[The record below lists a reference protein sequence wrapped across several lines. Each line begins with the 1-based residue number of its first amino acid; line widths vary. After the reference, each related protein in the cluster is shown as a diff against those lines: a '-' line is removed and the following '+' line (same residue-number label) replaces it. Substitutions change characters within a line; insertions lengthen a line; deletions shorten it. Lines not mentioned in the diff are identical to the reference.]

1 MDWFASIVS
10 SLNNVLW
17 SYVLIGLLIC
27 VGLWFT
33 FCTRFVQ
40 ITNVREMFRCVLE
53 GSRTPRPE
61 GHISPFQAFCIS
73 TASRVGVG
81 NIAGIAI
88 AVVTG
93 GPGAI
98 FWMWVIATLGAASG
112 FIESTLAQ
120 IYKVKKPG
128 GGFMGGPA
136 YYIKNALGSP
146 FWAGVFAVLISVT
159 YALIFNSVQANTISL
174 SIETTTGLKPAYTG
188 LILAIVTGLVI
199 FGGMT
204 RIAKVASFMVP
215 FMAGAYLLL
224 AFVVTCMNI
233 TEVPRVLLMI
243 VTKAFSFDSITGA
256 AIGVALM
263 TGIKRGLFSNE
274 AGMGAVPNAAA
285 AADASHPVKQGLIQA
300 MGVYF
305 DTLFVCTASAMLV
318 LLSPEWMMGSKL
330 TGIALVQK
338 SVAGQLGEWTN
349 FFMTV
354 IVLFFAFSSIIG
366 NYFYGEMNMPFISK
380 SKYAMPIFRVF
391 VVVMVFVG
399 SIASL
404 SLVWDLA
411 DLFMAL
417 MAIVNLV
424 AIFMLGKYA
433 IAACAITAPRNA
445 EAFLIRSLI
454 RESFRTRKEFSAGRV
469 MRTPAEKSIK
479 IEFGTAWVPFLFLDS
494 QMLPHCALWAI
505 TWSINTKAVSASKI
519 GVARMPTQGS
529 CLPLVETIVSFPST
543 VSVGIS

>member
-1 MDWFASIVS
+1 MDWFASIIS
-10 SLNNVLW
+10 SLNNILW
-17 SYVLIGLLIC
+17 SYILIGLLIC

-188 LILAIVTGLVI
+188 LILAMVTGLVI

-338 SVAGQLGEWTN
+338 SVAGRSARRVDKLLYDRHCAVLCFQLHHRQLLLRRNEH
-349 FFMTV
+349 
-354 IVLFFAFSSIIG
+354 AFHFQKQI
-366 NYFYGEMNMPFISK
+366 
-380 SKYAMPIFRVF
+380 RH
-391 VVVMVFVG
+391 
-399 SIASL
+399 
-404 SLVWDLA
+404 A
-411 DLFMAL
+411 DLPSICRCDGLCRLDRFP
-417 MAIVNLV
+417 
-424 AIFMLGKYA
+424 FTRLGHGRPVHSLDGYRELGRHSHA
-433 IAACAITAPRNA
+433 RQ
-445 EAFLIRSLI
+445 IRYC
-454 RESFRTRKEFSAGRV
+454 RFT
-469 MRTPAEKSIK
+469 
-479 IEFGTAWVPFLFLDS
+479 
-494 QMLPHCALWAI
+494 
-505 TWSINTKAVSASKI
+505 
-519 GVARMPTQGS
+519 
-529 CLPLVETIVSFPST
+529 
-543 VSVGIS
+543 

>member
-188 LILAIVTGLVI
+188 LILAVLTGLVI

-243 VTKAFSFDSITGA
+243 VTKAFNMAKAMKIPVLGIVENYSYLACPDCGKHISVFGESHIDEVA
-256 AIGVALM
+256 AHYELPVLAKLPIDPKL
-263 TGIKRGLFSNE
+263 
-274 AGMGAVPNAAA
+274 AAA
-285 AADASHPVKQGLIQA
+285 VDAG
-300 MGVYF
+300 
-305 DTLFVCTASAMLV
+305 
-318 LLSPEWMMGSKL
+318 
-330 TGIALVQK
+330 
-338 SVAGQLGEWTN
+338 
-349 FFMTV
+349 
-354 IVLFFAFSSIIG
+354 
-366 NYFYGEMNMPFISK
+366 
-380 SKYAMPIFRVF
+380 
-391 VVVMVFVG
+391 
-399 SIASL
+399 
-404 SLVWDLA
+404 
-411 DLFMAL
+411 
-417 MAIVNLV
+417 
-424 AIFMLGKYA
+424 
-433 IAACAITAPRNA
+433 
-445 EAFLIRSLI
+445 
-454 RESFRTRKEFSAGRV
+454 
-469 MRTPAEKSIK
+469 K
-479 IEFGTAWVPFLFLDS
+479 IEDAK
-494 QMLPHCALWAI
+494 LPDELSGALK
-505 TWSINTKAVSASKI
+505 T
-519 GVARMPTQGS
+519 
-529 CLPLVETIVSFPST
+529 VE
-543 VSVGIS
+543 GLL

>member
-1 MDWFASIVS
+1 MDWFSSLIS

-17 SYVLIGLLIC
+17 SYVLIGLLIS

-40 ITNVREMFRCVLE
+40 IRSIREMFRCVLE
-53 GSRTPRPE
+53 GSRTPQPN

-146 FWAGVFAVLISVT
+146 FWAAVFAVLISVT

-174 SIETTTGLKPAYTG
+174 SIETTLGIKPAYTG
-188 LILAIVTGLVI
+188 VVIAVLSGLVI

-224 AFVVTCMNI
+224 AIVITCLNI
-233 TEVPRVLLMI
+233 TEVPRVLLLI
-243 VTKAFSFDSITGA
+243 VTRAFSFDAVTGA

-305 DTLFVCTASAMLV
+305 DTLLVCTASAMLV
-318 LLSPEWMMGSKL
+318 LLSPEWTQTKL

-349 FFMTV
+349 IFMTV

-391 VVVMVFVG
+391 VVIMVFIG

-404 SLVWDLA
+404 SLVWDMA

-433 IAACAITAPRNA
+433 IGALRDYNAQKKRGIVDPVFDPRIFKNKRG
-445 EAFLIRSLI
+445 IYCWP
-454 RESFRTRKEFSAGRV
+454 REEDRK
-469 MRTPAEKSIK
+469 
-479 IEFGTAWVPFLFLDS
+479 
-494 QMLPHCALWAI
+494 
-505 TWSINTKAVSASKI
+505 
-519 GVARMPTQGS
+519 
-529 CLPLVETIVSFPST
+529 
-543 VSVGIS
+543 

>member
-1 MDWFASIVS
+1 MNWFASAVASI
-10 SLNNVLW
+10 NDVLW
-17 SYVLIGLLIC
+17 SYVLIIMLIGI
-27 VGLWFT
+27 GLWFT
-33 FCTRFVQ
+33 FASRFVQ
-40 ITNVREMFRCVLE
+40 ITNIREMFRCVLE
-53 GSRTPRPE
+53 GSRTPPPN

-98 FWMWVIATLGAASG
+98 FWMWVIATIGAASG

-120 IYKVKKPG
+120 IYKIRKPG
-128 GGFMGGPA
+128 GGFLGGPA

-146 FWAGVFAVLISVT
+146 FFAGVFAVLISVT
-159 YALIFNSVQANTISL
+159 YGLIFNSVQANTMSL
-174 SIETTTGLKPAYTG
+174 SIATTFQIDPLYTG
-188 LILAIVTGLVI
+188 IGVAILTSLVI

-204 RIAKVASFMVP
+204 RIAKVASYIVP

-224 AFVVTCMNI
+224 ALVITLMNI

-243 VTKAFSFDSITGA
+243 VTKAFNFESVTGA
-256 AIGVALM
+256 AIGTAMM

-285 AADASHPVKQGLIQA
+285 AADATHPVKQGLIQS

-318 LLSPEWMMGSKL
+318 LLSPEWESAKI
-330 TGIALVQK
+330 TGIELVQK
-338 SVAGQLGEWTN
+338 SVAGQLGTWTN
-349 FFMTV
+349 FFMTIV
-354 IVLFFAFSSIIG
+354 VLFFAFSSIIG

-404 SLVWDLA
+404 SLVWDMA

-424 AIFMLGKYA
+424 AIFMLGKFA
-433 IAACAITAPRNA
+433 IAALRDYKAQKRRGILDPIFDPRI
-445 EAFLIRSLI
+445 LPDKKGVQCWP
-454 RESFRTRKEFSAGRV
+454 REEDRRRQA
-469 MRTPAEKSIK
+469 
-479 IEFGTAWVPFLFLDS
+479 
-494 QMLPHCALWAI
+494 
-505 TWSINTKAVSASKI
+505 N
-519 GVARMPTQGS
+519 
-529 CLPLVETIVSFPST
+529 
-543 VSVGIS
+543 

>member
-128 GGFMGGPA
+128 GVFMGGPA

-146 FWAGVFAVLISVT
+146 FWAGVFAVLISAT

-433 IAACAITAPRNA
+433 IAALRDYSAQKRRGILDPIFDPRILPDKKGVQCWPRD
-445 EAFLIRSLI
+445 EDPR
-454 RESFRTRKEFSAGRV
+454 RKV
-469 MRTPAEKSIK
+469 
-479 IEFGTAWVPFLFLDS
+479 
-494 QMLPHCALWAI
+494 
-505 TWSINTKAVSASKI
+505 N
-519 GVARMPTQGS
+519 
-529 CLPLVETIVSFPST
+529 
-543 VSVGIS
+543 

>member
-1 MDWFASIVS
+1 MNWFASAVASI
-10 SLNNVLW
+10 NDVLW
-17 SYVLIGLLIC
+17 SYVLIIMLIGI
-27 VGLWFT
+27 GLWFT
-33 FCTRFVQ
+33 FASRFVQ
-40 ITNVREMFRCVLE
+40 ITNIREMFRCVLE
-53 GSRTPRPE
+53 GSRTPPPN

-98 FWMWVIATLGAASG
+98 FWMWVIATIGAASG

-120 IYKVKKPG
+120 IYKIRKPG
-128 GGFMGGPA
+128 GGFLGGPA

-146 FWAGVFAVLISVT
+146 FFAGVFAVLISVT
-159 YALIFNSVQANTISL
+159 YGLIFNSVQANTMSL
-174 SIETTTGLKPAYTG
+174 SIATTFNIDPLYTG
-188 LILAIVTGLVI
+188 IGVAILTSLVI

-204 RIAKVASFMVP
+204 RIAKVASYIVP

-224 AFVVTCMNI
+224 ALVITLMNI
-233 TEVPRVLLMI
+233 TEVPRVLLLI
-243 VTKAFSFDSITGA
+243 VTKAFNFESVTGA
-256 AIGVALM
+256 AIGTAMM

-285 AADASHPVKQGLIQA
+285 AADATHPVKQGLIQS

-318 LLSPEWMMGSKL
+318 LLSPEWESAKI
-330 TGIALVQK
+330 TGIELVQK
-338 SVAGQLGEWTN
+338 SVAGQLGTWTN
-349 FFMTV
+349 FFMTIV
-354 IVLFFAFSSIIG
+354 VLFFAFSSIIG

-380 SKYAMPIFRVF
+380 SKAALPIFRAC

-404 SLVWDLA
+404 SIVWDLA

-417 MAIVNLV
+417 MAIVNLI
-424 AIFMLGKYA
+424 AIVLLGKYA
-433 IAACAITAPRNA
+433 IAALKDYNSQKANGIKDPEFDPSVLSNAKGVSCWPR
-445 EAFLIRSLI
+445 
-454 RESFRTRKEFSAGRV
+454 
-469 MRTPAEKSIK
+469 EK
-479 IEFGTAWVPFLFLDS
+479 
-494 QMLPHCALWAI
+494 
-505 TWSINTKAVSASKI
+505 
-519 GVARMPTQGS
+519 
-529 CLPLVETIVSFPST
+529 
-543 VSVGIS
+543 

>member
-1 MDWFASIVS
+1 MNWFASAVASI
-10 SLNNVLW
+10 NDVLW
-17 SYVLIGLLIC
+17 SYVLIIMLIGI
-27 VGLWFT
+27 GLWFT
-33 FCTRFVQ
+33 FASRFVQ
-40 ITNVREMFRCVLE
+40 ITNIREMFRCVLE
-53 GSRTPRPE
+53 GSRTPPPN

-98 FWMWVIATLGAASG
+98 FWMWVIATIGAASG

-120 IYKVKKPG
+120 IYKIRKPG
-128 GGFMGGPA
+128 GGFLGGPA

-146 FWAGVFAVLISVT
+146 FFAGVFAVLISVT
-159 YALIFNSVQANTISL
+159 YGLIFNSVQANTMSL
-174 SIETTTGLKPAYTG
+174 SIATTFNLDPFYTG
-188 LILAIVTGLVI
+188 IGVAILTSLVI

-204 RIAKVASFMVP
+204 RIAKVASYIVP

-224 AFVVTCMNI
+224 ALVITLMNI

-243 VTKAFSFDSITGA
+243 VTKAFNFDSVTGA
-256 AIGVALM
+256 AIGTAMM

-285 AADASHPVKQGLIQA
+285 AADATHPVKQGLIQS

-318 LLSPEWMMGSKL
+318 LLSPEWESAKI
-330 TGIALVQK
+330 TGIELVQK
-338 SVAGQLGEWTN
+338 SVAGQLGTWTN
-349 FFMTV
+349 LFMTIV
-354 IVLFFAFSSIIG
+354 VLFFAFSSIIG

-380 SKYAMPIFRVF
+380 SKAALPIFRAC

-404 SLVWDLA
+404 SIVWDLA

-417 MAIVNLV
+417 MAIVNLI
-424 AIFMLGKYA
+424 AIVLLGKHA
-433 IAACAITAPRNA
+433 IAALKDYNA
-445 EAFLIRSLI
+445 QKSNGI
-454 RESFRTRKEFSAGRV
+454 KDPEFD
-469 MRTPAEKSIK
+469 PAVLS
-479 IEFGTAWVPFLFLDS
+479 
-494 QMLPHCALWAI
+494 
-505 TWSINTKAVSASKI
+505 NTKGVSCWPSKK
-519 GVARMPTQGS
+519 
-529 CLPLVETIVSFPST
+529 
-543 VSVGIS
+543 

>member
-1 MDWFASIVS
+1 M
-10 SLNNVLW
+10 
-17 SYVLIGLLIC
+17 
-27 VGLWFT
+27 
-33 FCTRFVQ
+33 
-40 ITNVREMFRCVLE
+40 
-53 GSRTPRPE
+53 
-61 GHISPFQAFCIS
+61 
-73 TASRVGVG
+73 
-81 NIAGIAI
+81 
-88 AVVTG
+88 
-93 GPGAI
+93 
-98 FWMWVIATLGAASG
+98 
-112 FIESTLAQ
+112 
-120 IYKVKKPG
+120 
-128 GGFMGGPA
+128 
-136 YYIKNALGSP
+136 
-146 FWAGVFAVLISVT
+146 LISVT

-404 SLVWDLA
+404 SLVWDMA

-424 AIFMLGKYA
+424 CHFHA
-433 IAACAITAPRNA
+433 RQ
-445 EAFLIRSLI
+445 IRYC
-454 RESFRTRKEFSAGRV
+454 RFT
-469 MRTPAEKSIK
+469 
-479 IEFGTAWVPFLFLDS
+479 
-494 QMLPHCALWAI
+494 
-505 TWSINTKAVSASKI
+505 
-519 GVARMPTQGS
+519 
-529 CLPLVETIVSFPST
+529 
-543 VSVGIS
+543 

>member
-1 MDWFASIVS
+1 MAEKSCSNQGCTKESCEGCPSKKTSFLVDQNIYSNVRHVIGVVSGKGGVGKSMVTATLANRMTEKGFRVGILDADITGPSIPKMYGLHGPAVADDNGIIPVVTENGIKVMSLNLLVPNEEDPVIWRGPVIANMVKQFWSDVIWGELDFLFVDMPPGTGDVPLTVFQSLPVEGIVIVS
-10 SLNNVLW
+10 SPQDL
-17 SYVLIGLLIC
+17 
-27 VGLWFT
+27 
-33 FCTRFVQ
+33 
-40 ITNVREMFRCVLE
+40 VR
-53 GSRTPRPE
+53 
-61 GHISPFQAFCIS
+61 
-73 TASRVGVG
+73 
-81 NIAGIAI
+81 
-88 AVVTG
+88 
-93 GPGAI
+93 
-98 FWMWVIATLGAASG
+98 
-112 FIESTLAQ
+112 
-120 IYKVKKPG
+120 
-128 GGFMGGPA
+128 
-136 YYIKNALGSP
+136 
-146 FWAGVFAVLISVT
+146 
-159 YALIFNSVQANTISL
+159 
-174 SIETTTGLKPAYTG
+174 
-188 LILAIVTGLVI
+188 
-199 FGGMT
+199 
-204 RIAKVASFMVP
+204 
-215 FMAGAYLLL
+215 
-224 AFVVTCMNI
+224 
-233 TEVPRVLLMI
+233 MI

-399 SIASL
+399 SVASL

-433 IAACAITAPRNA
+433 IAALRDYNAQKRRGILDPIFDPRILPDKKGVHCWPRD
-445 EAFLIRSLI
+445 EDR
-454 RESFRTRKEFSAGRV
+454 RRKA
-469 MRTPAEKSIK
+469 
-479 IEFGTAWVPFLFLDS
+479 
-494 QMLPHCALWAI
+494 
-505 TWSINTKAVSASKI
+505 N
-519 GVARMPTQGS
+519 
-529 CLPLVETIVSFPST
+529 
-543 VSVGIS
+543 

>member
-1 MDWFASIVS
+1 
-10 SLNNVLW
+10 
-17 SYVLIGLLIC
+17 
-27 VGLWFT
+27 
-33 FCTRFVQ
+33 
-40 ITNVREMFRCVLE
+40 
-53 GSRTPRPE
+53 
-61 GHISPFQAFCIS
+61 
-73 TASRVGVG
+73 
-81 NIAGIAI
+81 
-88 AVVTG
+88 
-93 GPGAI
+93 
-98 FWMWVIATLGAASG
+98 
-112 FIESTLAQ
+112 
-120 IYKVKKPG
+120 
-128 GGFMGGPA
+128 MGGPA

-188 LILAIVTGLVI
+188 MILAVLTGLVI

-233 TEVPRVLLMI
+233 TEIPRVLLMI

-399 SIASL
+399 SVASL

-433 IAACAITAPRNA
+433 IAALRDYNA
-445 EAFLIRSLI
+445 QKRRGILDPIFDPQNSSRQERRSLLAA
-454 RESFRTRKEFSAGRV
+454 RRRSPQKGQLSLKSGPFRSRFY
-469 MRTPAEKSIK
+469 
-479 IEFGTAWVPFLFLDS
+479 F
-494 QMLPHCALWAI
+494 
-505 TWSINTKAVSASKI
+505 
-519 GVARMPTQGS
+519 
-529 CLPLVETIVSFPST
+529 
-543 VSVGIS
+543 

>member
-40 ITNVREMFRCVLE
+40 ITNVREMFRYVLE

-188 LILAIVTGLVI
+188 MILAVLTGLVI

-233 TEVPRVLLMI
+233 TEIPRVLLMI

-399 SIASL
+399 SVASL

-433 IAACAITAPRNA
+433 IAALRDYNAQKRRGILDPIFDPRILPDKKGVHCWPRD
-445 EAFLIRSLI
+445 EDR
-454 RESFRTRKEFSAGRV
+454 RRKA
-469 MRTPAEKSIK
+469 
-479 IEFGTAWVPFLFLDS
+479 
-494 QMLPHCALWAI
+494 
-505 TWSINTKAVSASKI
+505 N
-519 GVARMPTQGS
+519 
-529 CLPLVETIVSFPST
+529 
-543 VSVGIS
+543 

>member
-1 MDWFASIVS
+1 MNWFASAVASI
-10 SLNNVLW
+10 NDVLW
-17 SYVLIGLLIC
+17 SYVLIIMLIGI
-27 VGLWFT
+27 GLWFT
-33 FCTRFVQ
+33 FASRFVQ
-40 ITNVREMFRCVLE
+40 ITNIREMFRCVLE
-53 GSRTPRPE
+53 GSRTPPPN

-98 FWMWVIATLGAASG
+98 FWMWVIATIGAASG

-120 IYKVKKPG
+120 IYKIRKPG
-128 GGFMGGPA
+128 GGFLGGPA

-146 FWAGVFAVLISVT
+146 FFAGVFAVLISVT
-159 YALIFNSVQANTISL
+159 YGLIFNSVQANTMSL
-174 SIETTTGLKPAYTG
+174 SIATTFQIDPLYTG
-188 LILAIVTGLVI
+188 IGVAILTSLVI

-204 RIAKVASFMVP
+204 RIAKVASYIVP

-224 AFVVTCMNI
+224 ALVITLMNI
-233 TEVPRVLLMI
+233 TEVPCVLLMI
-243 VTKAFSFDSITGA
+243 VTKAFNFESVTGA
-256 AIGVALM
+256 AIGTAMM

-285 AADASHPVKQGLIQA
+285 AADATHPVKQGLIQS

-318 LLSPEWMMGSKL
+318 LLSPEWESAKI
-330 TGIALVQK
+330 TGIELVQK
-338 SVAGQLGEWTN
+338 SVAGQLGTWTN
-349 FFMTV
+349 FFMTIV
-354 IVLFFAFSSIIG
+354 VLFFAFSSIIG

-380 SKYAMPIFRVF
+380 SKAALPIFRAC

-404 SLVWDLA
+404 SIVWDLA

-417 MAIVNLV
+417 MAIVNLI
-424 AIFMLGKYA
+424 AIVLLGKYA
-433 IAACAITAPRNA
+433 IAALKDYNAQKANGITDP
-445 EAFLIRSLI
+445 
-454 RESFRTRKEFSAGRV
+454 EFD
-469 MRTPAEKSIK
+469 PAVLS
-479 IEFGTAWVPFLFLDS
+479 
-494 QMLPHCALWAI
+494 
-505 TWSINTKAVSASKI
+505 NTKGVSCWPRKK
-519 GVARMPTQGS
+519 
-529 CLPLVETIVSFPST
+529 
-543 VSVGIS
+543 

>member
-112 FIESTLAQ
+112 FI
-120 IYKVKKPG
+120 
-128 GGFMGGPA
+128 A

-433 IAACAITAPRNA
+433 IAALRDYSAQKRRGILDPIFDPRILPDKKGVQCWPRD
-445 EAFLIRSLI
+445 EDPR
-454 RESFRTRKEFSAGRV
+454 RKV
-469 MRTPAEKSIK
+469 
-479 IEFGTAWVPFLFLDS
+479 
-494 QMLPHCALWAI
+494 
-505 TWSINTKAVSASKI
+505 N
-519 GVARMPTQGS
+519 
-529 CLPLVETIVSFPST
+529 
-543 VSVGIS
+543 

>member
-188 LILAIVTGLVI
+188 LILAVLTGLVI

-285 AADASHPVKQGLIQA
+285 AQPMPRI
-300 MGVYF
+300 
-305 DTLFVCTASAMLV
+305 
-318 LLSPEWMMGSKL
+318 LLSK
-330 TGIALVQK
+330 ALFRRW
-338 SVAGQLGEWTN
+338 A
-349 FFMTV
+349 
-354 IVLFFAFSSIIG
+354 
-366 NYFYGEMNMPFISK
+366 FISTRCL
-380 SKYAMPIFRVF
+380 SAQPLQCWFC
-391 VVVMVFVG
+391 
-399 SIASL
+399 SL
-404 SLVWDLA
+404 
-411 DLFMAL
+411 
-417 MAIVNLV
+417 
-424 AIFMLGKYA
+424 
-433 IAACAITAPRNA
+433 RN
-445 EAFLIRSLI
+445 
-454 RESFRTRKEFSAGRV
+454 G
-469 MRTPAEKSIK
+469 
-479 IEFGTAWVPFLFLDS
+479 
-494 QMLPHCALWAI
+494 
-505 TWSINTKAVSASKI
+505 
-519 GVARMPTQGS
+519 
-529 CLPLVETIVSFPST
+529 
-543 VSVGIS
+543 

>member
-159 YALIFNSVQANTISL
+159 YALIFNSYRQGCQLYGSFHGRRI
-174 SIETTTGLKPAYTG
+174 PAACFCRDLHEHHG
-188 LILAIVTGLVI
+188 NPSRSAHD
-199 FGGMT
+199 
-204 RIAKVASFMVP
+204 R
-215 FMAGAYLLL
+215 
-224 AFVVTCMNI
+224 
-233 TEVPRVLLMI
+233 
-243 VTKAFSFDSITGA
+243 D
-256 AIGVALM
+256 
-263 TGIKRGLFSNE
+263 
-274 AGMGAVPNAAA
+274 
-285 AADASHPVKQGLIQA
+285 QGL
-300 MGVYF
+300 
-305 DTLFVCTASAMLV
+305 
-318 LLSPEWMMGSKL
+318 
-330 TGIALVQK
+330 
-338 SVAGQLGEWTN
+338 QL
-349 FFMTV
+349 
-354 IVLFFAFSSIIG
+354 
-366 NYFYGEMNMPFISK
+366 
-380 SKYAMPIFRVF
+380 
-391 VVVMVFVG
+391 
-399 SIASL
+399 
-404 SLVWDLA
+404 
-411 DLFMAL
+411 
-417 MAIVNLV
+417 
-424 AIFMLGKYA
+424 
-433 IAACAITAPRNA
+433 
-445 EAFLIRSLI
+445 
-454 RESFRTRKEFSAGRV
+454 
-469 MRTPAEKSIK
+469 
-479 IEFGTAWVPFLFLDS
+479 
-494 QMLPHCALWAI
+494 
-505 TWSINTKAVSASKI
+505 
-519 GVARMPTQGS
+519 
-529 CLPLVETIVSFPST
+529 
-543 VSVGIS
+543 

>member
-433 IAACAITAPRNA
+433 IALCAITAPRNA

>member
-1 MDWFASIVS
+1 MDWFSSLIS

-17 SYVLIGLLIC
+17 SYVLIGLLIS

-33 FCTRFVQ
+33 FTTRFVQ
-40 ITNVREMFRCVLE
+40 VVHVKEMFRCVLE
-53 GSRTPRPE
+53 GSRTPQPA

-98 FWMWVIATLGAASG
+98 FWMWIIATLGAASG

-128 GGFMGGPA
+128 GGFLGGPA

-146 FWAGVFAVLISVT
+146 FWAAVFAVLISVT
-159 YALIFNSVQANTISL
+159 YALIFNSVQANTITL
-174 SIETTTGLKPAYTG
+174 SMQATFGVKPVYTG
-188 LILAIVTGLVI
+188 IGIALLTGLVI

-224 AFVVTCMNI
+224 AIVITALNI
-233 TEVPRVLLMI
+233 TEVPRVVLMI
-243 VTKAFSFDSITGA
+243 VTKAFSFDAVTGA
-256 AIGVALM
+256 TIGVALM

-305 DTLFVCTASAMLV
+305 DTLLVCTASAMLV
-318 LLSPEWMMGSKL
+318 LLSPEWESSKL

-349 FFMTV
+349 IFMTV
-354 IVLFFAFSSIIG
+354 IVMFFAFSSIIG

-380 SKYAMPIFRVF
+380 SKAAMPIFRVF
-391 VVVMVFVG
+391 VVLMVFVG

-404 SLVWDLA
+404 SLVWDMA

-433 IAACAITAPRNA
+433 VGALRDYKAQKKRGIKDPTFDPRIFKNRTGITCWPR
-445 EAFLIRSLI
+445 EDHF
-454 RESFRTRKEFSAGRV
+454 
-469 MRTPAEKSIK
+469 
-479 IEFGTAWVPFLFLDS
+479 
-494 QMLPHCALWAI
+494 
-505 TWSINTKAVSASKI
+505 
-519 GVARMPTQGS
+519 
-529 CLPLVETIVSFPST
+529 
-543 VSVGIS
+543 

>member
-1 MDWFASIVS
+1 MNWFASAVASI
-10 SLNNVLW
+10 NDVLW
-17 SYVLIGLLIC
+17 SYVLIIMLIGI
-27 VGLWFT
+27 GLWFT
-33 FCTRFVQ
+33 FASRFVQ
-40 ITNVREMFRCVLE
+40 ITNIREMFRCVLE
-53 GSRTPRPE
+53 GSRTPPPN

-98 FWMWVIATLGAASG
+98 FWMWVIATIGAASG

-120 IYKVKKPG
+120 IYKIRKPG
-128 GGFMGGPA
+128 GGFLGGPA

-146 FWAGVFAVLISVT
+146 FFAGVFAVLISVT
-159 YALIFNSVQANTISL
+159 YGLIFNSVQANTMSL
-174 SIETTTGLKPAYTG
+174 SIATTFNLDPFYTG
-188 LILAIVTGLVI
+188 IGVAILTSLVI

-204 RIAKVASFMVP
+204 RIAKVASYIVP

-224 AFVVTCMNI
+224 ALVITLMNI

-243 VTKAFSFDSITGA
+243 VTKAFNFDSVTGA
-256 AIGVALM
+256 AIGTAMM

-285 AADASHPVKQGLIQA
+285 AADATHPVKQGLIQS

-318 LLSPEWMMGSKL
+318 LLSPEWESAKI
-330 TGIALVQK
+330 TGIELVQK
-338 SVAGQLGEWTN
+338 SVAGQLGAWTN
-349 FFMTV
+349 FFMTIV
-354 IVLFFAFSSIIG
+354 VLFFAFSSIIG

-380 SKYAMPIFRVF
+380 SKAALPIFRAC

-404 SLVWDLA
+404 SIVWDLA

-417 MAIVNLV
+417 MAIVNLI
-424 AIFMLGKYA
+424 AIVLLGKHA
-433 IAACAITAPRNA
+433 IAALKDYNA
-445 EAFLIRSLI
+445 QKSNGI
-454 RESFRTRKEFSAGRV
+454 KDPEFD
-469 MRTPAEKSIK
+469 PAVLS
-479 IEFGTAWVPFLFLDS
+479 
-494 QMLPHCALWAI
+494 
-505 TWSINTKAVSASKI
+505 NTKGVSCWPSKK
-519 GVARMPTQGS
+519 
-529 CLPLVETIVSFPST
+529 
-543 VSVGIS
+543 

>member
-1 MDWFASIVS
+1 MNWFASAVASI
-10 SLNNVLW
+10 NDVLW
-17 SYVLIGLLIC
+17 SYVLIIMLIGI
-27 VGLWFT
+27 GLWFT
-33 FCTRFVQ
+33 FTSRFVQ
-40 ITNVREMFRCVLE
+40 ITNIREMFRCVLE
-53 GSRTPRPE
+53 GSRTPPPN

-98 FWMWVIATLGAASG
+98 FWMWVIATIGAASG

-120 IYKVKKPG
+120 IYKIRKPG
-128 GGFMGGPA
+128 GGFLGGPA

-146 FWAGVFAVLISVT
+146 FFAGVFAVLISVT
-159 YALIFNSVQANTISL
+159 YGLIFNSVQANTMSL
-174 SIETTTGLKPAYTG
+174 SIAATFQIDPLYTG
-188 LILAIVTGLVI
+188 IGVAILTSLVI

-204 RIAKVASFMVP
+204 RIAKVASYIVP

-224 AFVVTCMNI
+224 ALVITLMNI

-243 VTKAFSFDSITGA
+243 VTKAFNFESVTGA
-256 AIGVALM
+256 AIGTAMM

-285 AADASHPVKQGLIQA
+285 AADATHPVKQGLIQS

-318 LLSPEWMMGSKL
+318 LLSPEWESAKI
-330 TGIALVQK
+330 TGIELVQK
-338 SVAGQLGEWTN
+338 SVAGQLGTWTN
-349 FFMTV
+349 FFMTIV
-354 IVLFFAFSSIIG
+354 VLFFAFSSIIG

-380 SKYAMPIFRVF
+380 SKAALPIFRAC

-404 SLVWDLA
+404 SIVWDLA

-417 MAIVNLV
+417 MAIVNLI
-424 AIFMLGKYA
+424 AIVLLGKHA
-433 IAACAITAPRNA
+433 IAALKDYNA
-445 EAFLIRSLI
+445 QKSNGI
-454 RESFRTRKEFSAGRV
+454 KDPEFD
-469 MRTPAEKSIK
+469 PAVLS
-479 IEFGTAWVPFLFLDS
+479 
-494 QMLPHCALWAI
+494 
-505 TWSINTKAVSASKI
+505 NTKGVSCWPSKK
-519 GVARMPTQGS
+519 
-529 CLPLVETIVSFPST
+529 
-543 VSVGIS
+543 